1 MNNPIDFPE
10 DIPVSDSAK
19 DLILK
24 LLNRNQEKR
33 LGSKN
38 GINELLNHQFYR
50 HIDIHKMIN
59 QQVREGN
66 FIIIFIFIFKI
77 QF

>member
-38 GINELLNHQFYR
+38 GINELLNHQFFR

-59 QQVREGN
+59 QQVSEGN
-66 FIIIFIFIFKI
+66 FIFIFKI